1 MDSIHAGIRVP
12 EDYGADGEHKLETYW
27 TFWFDRKAKKPKLR
41 VDVPAA
47 QGQEPGAADS
57 CTTTADGGGNAEAG
71 ESGSAGATSVSS
83 SPSAQKPL
91 TAAPPGSAA
100 EQVSPG
106 EAGASSSRD
115 RFDVAPAQDK
125 YGKNAK
131 YVQGLKEVNTVGTV
145 EEFARTLAFLKGPND
160 IGKDYNL
167 YLFRKGFV
175 PAWEAMPE
183 GGCWIVRFAKNWGNK
198 SGMTSGIA
206 QILWGRLML
215 SLIGEECNLPDAVGV
230 VLSTKGA
237 QDILSLWCLNNQ
249 NKLAIGEFMTGPA
262 AGPTIEFLK
271 RILDLP
277 DTTMLQYKAHAQSL
291 QDNST
296 YLNAQNFVYQSA
308 AGS

>member
-27 TFWFDRKAKKPKLR
+27 TFWFDRKVRKPKLR
-41 VDVPAA
+41 VDV

-71 ESGSAGATSVSS
+71 ESGSTAGATSVSS

-91 TAAPPGSAA
+91 TAGPPGSAA

-183 GGCWIVRFAKNWGNK
+183 GGCWIVRFAKNWGNVLYLL
-198 SGMTSGIA
+198 A
-206 QILWGRLML
+206 QLLGDHFDERFK
-215 SLIGEECNLPDAVGV
+215 LIESENSPRRWRPSCVD
-230 VLSTKGA
+230 
-237 QDILSLWCLNNQ
+237 LNE
-249 NKLAIGEFMTGPA
+249 LC
-262 AGPTIEFLK
+262 
-271 RILDLP
+271 
-277 DTTMLQYKAHAQSL
+277 
-291 QDNST
+291 
-296 YLNAQNFVYQSA
+296 
-308 AGS
+308 